1 VGQRKGLWVPVT
13 SLTPAKT
20 GETIETR
27 QVRFRTVGD
36 ITCTCPVESHAANAN
51 DIVIETLGVTVS
63 ERGATRMD
71 DQTSEASMEKRKAE
85 GYF

>member
-1 VGQRKGLWVPVT
+1 MKLVRSSNQP
-13 SLTPAKT
+13 
-20 GETIETR
+20 IR

-36 ITCTCPVESHAANAN
+36 MTCTCPVASFAADAKA
-51 DIVIETLGVTVS
+51 IVEETLGVSVS

-71 DQTSEASMEKRKAE
+71 DQIAEGAMEKRKAE